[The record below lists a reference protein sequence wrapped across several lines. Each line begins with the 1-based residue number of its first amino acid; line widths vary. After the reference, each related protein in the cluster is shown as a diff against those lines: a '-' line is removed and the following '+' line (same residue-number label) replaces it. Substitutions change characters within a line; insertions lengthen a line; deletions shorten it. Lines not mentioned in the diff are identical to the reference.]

1 MAISKPGNQ
10 KLEAGK
16 LFMINTPIKIEITA
30 ESTNQNH

>member
-16 LFMINTPIKIEITA
+16 LFMINTPIKMEMMA
-30 ESTNQNH
+30 DRTNQNH